1 MDANSLMKLPNVELG
16 VNLTK
21 QLQGGQLGSYRMH
34 EGLVRTIAP
43 LAIAKPHWQFVGAD
57 GRIWD
62 STFEV
67 SAFDIKQESET
78 LGKVS
83 IERSRNGNRCI
94 AIRNHRISDA
104 LERGDARRTIDPAKA
119 IAIIKKTFGKRSVS
133 ELVDVAATRTRSGV
147 GTAVYAKNRIVQEK
161 LNELSPHLLNF
172 ALDEEF
178 RPMFTAYIQQKTNST
193 NLIDNLEH
201 AQWEQKIVK
210 KLDKACGNGDTYL
223 TLLDGDR
230 IIVAKGE
237 DIQSYTDETLP
248 DWMRG
253 KIGLMKLS
261 TNGQAVDNCGMR
273 FDDKTFVIMPE

>member
-1 MDANSLMKLPNVELG
+1 MDANNLMKLPNVELG
-16 VNLTK
+16 VRLTK
-21 QLQGGQLGSYRMH
+21 DLNGEQIVSYRIH

-43 LAIAKPHWQFVGAD
+43 LAIAKPHWRFVVSD
-57 GRIWD
+57 GYRE
-62 STFEV
+62 SAFEV
-67 SAFDIKQESET
+67 TAFDIKQESET

-83 IERSRNGNRCI
+83 IERSRNGGRCI

-161 LNELSPHLLNF
+161 LNELSPYLLSF

-178 RPMFTAYIQQKTNST
+178 RPMFTAYVQQKTNST

-201 AQWEQKIVK
+201 AQREQKIIK
-210 KLDKACGNGDTYL
+210 KLDKAHGSGDTYL

-253 KIGLMKLS
+253 KIGLMKLA
-261 TNGQAVDNCGMR
+261 TDGQAVDNCGMR
-273 FDDKTFVIMPE
+273 FEDKVFVIMPE